1 MSGLEPLQ
9 KELDDTK
16 GVVQGKMKS
25 VQRLKLIGAVVAGL
39 SGLVMAVTTAM
50 DIREVWDK
58 VVAALFASVGGLV
71 VIFSDYFQ
79 TAPNGRRIASAEEYG
94 KLSQVAAELTK
105 LEARVKRHDL
115 IPLGDEEVKQMIG
128 SMDNYAAYV
137 NELRVN

>member
-1 MSGLEPLQ
+1 MSGLELLQ

-105 LEARVKRHDL
+105 LEARVNS
-115 IPLGDEEVKQMIG
+115 PLTKSALDTSGLV
-128 SMDNYAAYV
+128 
-137 NELRVN
+137 